1 MSLESHPNGVRMKKK
16 TSQKSISI
24 CRLYLPSLT

>member
-16 TSQKSISI
+16 RLKRAFRFVDYI
-24 CRLYLPSLT
+24 CHL